1 MLICYCDN
9 LHANTHQVG
18 FHSSFPV
25 PCDPVLVEFPLHV
38 LPYFTETEP
47 STVYDAGFTGYR
59 AIPFVTQQHNAPM
72 KTRRSRRQAGR
83 RMSPSCT
90 HARTD
95 RRTGRKHKT
104 SEVFGM
110 DGRSIKGQHN
120 QWLFVL
126 AQRCVR
132 ACFRHVDSPMPMS
145 TNCKRACFQ

>member
-25 PCDPVLVEFPLHV
+25 PRDPVLVDFSLHV

-90 HARTD
+90 HARID
-95 RRTGRKHKT
+95 GQVENKNL
-104 SEVFGM
+104 GGLW
-110 DGRSIKGQHN
+110 DGRQKRKRT
-120 QWLFVL
+120 
-126 AQRCVR
+126 AQPVAVCSCAKVRSCVIPSR
-132 ACFRHVDSPMPMS
+132 RLSNANVYEIHP
-145 TNCKRACFQ
+145 TK